1 MCAKVHVI
9 KHSEKQR
16 MKSKQ
21 SQRDRKLVAKSSKST
36 LMSIL
41 DFTNVLLKCSAGFA
55 SWYFH
60 NDKSKKDLR

>member
-1 MCAKVHVI
+1 
-9 KHSEKQR
+9 

-55 SWYFH
+55 S
-60 NDKSKKDLR
+60 